1 MNVSVNITKKH
12 VTNISRKQLVILSIL
27 VFFFISPTEALL
39 LILDECKTELSEI
52 LVVIL
57 KQDYMRHD
65 KKS

>member
-1 MNVSVNITKKH
+1 MSQIY
-12 VTNISRKQLVILSIL
+12 LVILSIL

-57 KQDYMRHD
+57 KQDYEA
-65 KKS
+65 